1 MMANYITG
9 LDHAVVAVRDL
20 DVAHAV
26 FHRLGF
32 ALTPRGEHPE
42 WGTANHCVMFRQD
55 YIALQGAVGEG
66 EVADE
71 LRAFTAEREGLRGIS
86 LGTDNGAA
94 LVEGLAAAGLDVPL
108 PRALS
113 RRIDTKEASA
123 TLRFAETLLPPE
135 AAPGIHTR
143 VTQHLT
149 AERERFPEWLAH
161 PNTAVGIASV
171 TAIVAEPVE
180 LAAAWDRLLG
190 PHRAVITDDTVTLH
204 TGRGL
209 IFLTRPEELTQ
220 LHPEAELD
228 ELPAPPALVSMA
240 VLVSDLEQAARW
252 LDEHGVCF
260 SRDREGTIRIPPSE
274 ACGVHLE
281 MVRG

>member
-1 MMANYITG
+1 MANNITG

-20 DVAHAV
+20 GEAAEV

-32 ALTPRGEHPE
+32 ALTPRGDHPE
-42 WGTANHCVMFRQD
+42 WGTANHCIMFRQD
-55 YIALQGAVGEG
+55 YIALQAAVAEG
-66 EVADE
+66 EVAAE
-71 LRAFTAEREGLRGIS
+71 LRAFTDQRQGLHGIS

-94 LVEGLAAAGLDVPL
+94 VVERLQADGLEVPL
-108 PRALS
+108 PRSLT
-113 RRIDTKEASA
+113 RRIDTDQGQAALMFS
-123 TLRFAETLLPPE
+123 ETLLPPE
-135 AAPGIHTR
+135 ATPGIHTR
-143 VTQHLT
+143 VTQHIT

-161 PNTAVGIASV
+161 PNSAIGIASV

-180 LAAAWDRLLG
+180 LTPAWDRVLG

-209 IFLTRPEELTQ
+209 IFLSRPDDLTQ

-228 ELPAPPALVSMA
+228 ELPAAPALVALA
-240 VLVSDLEQAARW
+240 VLVADTDRAAQW
-252 LDEHGVCF
+252 LKHNGVEF

-281 MVRG
+281 MVQG

>member
-1 MMANYITG
+1 MANNITG

-20 DVAHAV
+20 MVADEV

-32 ALTPRGEHPE
+32 TLTPRGEHPQ
-42 WGTANHCVMFRQD
+42 WGTANHCIMFRQD
-55 YIALQGAVGEG
+55 YIALQAAVAEG

-71 LRAFTAEREGLRGIS
+71 LRAFTDAHEGLHGIS
-86 LGTDNGAA
+86 LNTDNGAA
-94 LVEGLAAAGLDVPL
+94 VVERLRDAGLEVPL
-108 PRALS
+108 PRALT
-113 RRIDTKEASA
+113 RRIETDQGTA
-123 TLRFAETLLPPE
+123 TLMFSETLLPAE

-143 VTQHLT
+143 VTQHIT
-149 AERERFPEWLAH
+149 AERERFPEWLSH
-161 PNTAVGIASV
+161 PNTAIGIASV

-180 LAAAWDRLLG
+180 LTAAWDRILG
-190 PHRAVITDDTVTLH
+190 PHRAVITDETVTLH

-209 IFLTRPEELTQ
+209 IFLTRPDDLTQ

-228 ELPAPPALVSMA
+228 ELPAPPALVALA
-240 VLVSDLEQAARW
+240 VLVSDTDRAAQW
-252 LDEHGVCF
+252 LKHNGVEF

-281 MVRG
+281 MVKG

>member
-1 MMANYITG
+1 MANNING
-9 LDHAVVAVRDL
+9 LDHAVIAVRDL
-20 DVAHAV
+20 TVADAA

-32 ALTPRGEHPE
+32 TLTPRGEHPE
-42 WGTANHCVMFRQD
+42 WGTANHCIMFRQD
-55 YIALQGAVGEG
+55 YIALQAATGTG

-71 LRAFTAEREGLRGIS
+71 LRAFTDAHEGLHGIS

-94 LVEGLAAAGLDVPL
+94 VVERLQATGLDVPL
-108 PRALS
+108 PRSLS
-113 RRIDTKEASA
+113 RRIDTEQGQA
-123 TLRFAETLLPPE
+123 TLMFSETLLPPQ
-135 AAPGIHTR
+135 ATPGIHTR
-143 VTQHLT
+143 VTQHIT

-161 PNTAVGIASV
+161 PNTAIGIASV

-180 LAAAWDRLLG
+180 LTAAWDLLLG

-209 IFLTRPEELTQ
+209 IFLSKPDDITQ

-228 ELPAPPALVSMA
+228 ELPPAPALVALA
-240 VLVSDLEQAARW
+240 VLVADTDRAAQW
-252 LDEHGVCF
+252 LKHNDVVF

-281 MVRG
+281 MVKG